1 MAKSNVTITL
11 KTPHT
16 TVKTKDLTKASQ
28 MLSDEIA
35 KRAVKIVVPK
45 VSQSVKVVINRSVAV
60 AATFFQRVCARTPI
74 DADYT
79 DLDKNGNEHI
89 HEADNIQCRLDW
101 YLDCNGVKITAR
113 DLYNQRESIFDKY
126 NDKDAIDFIR
136 DVILDKIMNLDINKI
151 DISIGNE
158 NPYFATLEYG
168 GYDVS
173 DSKIKVDSD
182 GIGHGV
188 KNSHSVQAPVGM
200 LRITQMELSSM
211 VASNAKTPLSTRF
224 RRQSTTQE
232 LSDERLMAL
241 MAKFKASKRLPLSD
255 IKRYVGL

>member
-1 MAKSNVTITL
+1 MAKSFVTIKL
-11 KTPHT
+11 KTPHK
-16 TVKTKDLTKASQ
+16 TVETKDVKKASQ
-28 MLSDEIA
+28 LLADEIE
-35 KRAVKIVVPK
+35 KRTVKIVVPK
-45 VSQSVKVVINRSVAV
+45 ISQSMKVVVNRSVAV

-79 DLDKNGNEHI
+79 YIDKKGNEHE
-89 HEADNIQCRLDW
+89 HKADDIQCRMDW

-113 DLYNQRESIFDKY
+113 ELNDLKDGIFNKY
-126 NDKDAIDFIR
+126 NDKDSIDFIR
-136 DVILDKIMNLDINKI
+136 DIILDKIMNLDINRI
-151 DISIGNE
+151 DVSIGNE

-173 DSKIKVDSD
+173 DSKIKMDSD
-182 GIGHGV
+182 GIKHGI
-188 KNSHSVQAPVGM
+188 KNSHSIQAPVGM

-224 RRQSTTQE
+224 RRQTTSQE
-232 LSDERLMAL
+232 LSDERLKAL

-255 IKRYVGL
+255 IKRYIGV